1 MPWWLDL
8 LLLIVG
14 LVLWTKGGRQL
25 DDVVMMLM
33 RILAVAFLLVVL
45 LGGKWLLLE
54 LGLLALVIWLPSVR
68 ALEGGSRF

>member
-33 RILAVAFLLVVL
+33 RIPAVAFLLVVL